1 MFINDGEYVQLDAY
15 QELERQLA
23 EARKL
28 IKDYRKD
35 HSDDASEWSIE
46 RGPCDMESDELSAA
60 LRCGFRQPGSSWF
73 ASGRG
78 ESSSSPLQPYLRK
91 EQDGKFMGSTLARI
105 SR

>member
-1 MFINDGEYVQLDAY
+1 MNEPRRMFINDGEYVQLDAY

-46 RGPCDMESDELSAA
+46 RGPCDMESDDEGIMDH
-60 LRCGFRQPGSSWF
+60 RCSMCKVADDEMLINAPQG
-73 ASGRG
+73 
-78 ESSSSPLQPYLRK
+78 K
-91 EQDGKFMGSTLARI
+91 EPHDC
-105 SR
+105 

>member
-1 MFINDGEYVQLDAY
+1 VNEPRRMFINDGEYVQLDAY

-23 EARKL
+23 EARGWIGLKMFSGVR
-28 IKDYRKD
+28 YN
-35 HSDDASEWSIE
+35 
-46 RGPCDMESDELSAA
+46 ELSAA